1 MLGHSLMYFVKFS
14 DALREKFM
22 NCEDRGFKTRSF
34 SQLARRY
41 PSRLCLLSRSS
52 HQLDSRMSDEAKK
65 KKNRRK
71 RKQRTSSG
79 YRSVL
84 SVQSVVS

>member
-41 PSRLCLLSRSS
+41 PSRLCFLSCSS
-52 HQLDSRMSDEAKK
+52 HQFDSRMSEKEQKGTKAEK
-65 KKNRRK
+65 
-71 RKQRTSSG
+71 
-79 YRSVL
+79 
-84 SVQSVVS
+84 VVRAFRVVGAIHG